1 MLREPN
7 LKTPSIS
14 IPTIFPSLPKKT
26 LIIYLINFLTT
37 PSYPEAYANLWPHA
51 NLWFVKQQPTYNK
64 SSKTNLKTI

>member
-1 MLREPN
+1 MLKEPK

-14 IPTIFPSLPKKT
+14 IPTIFPPLQKKT
-26 LIIYLINFLTT
+26 LTIYLINFLTT
-37 PSYPEAYANLWPHA
+37 SSYPEAYT